1 MTGEEIKNKILLI
14 ILKFHQ
20 ISGDSIIK
28 IQRSEFQGLSDFE
41 ILSALEK
48 LEKEKLINI
57 IDSQAINSDMCS
69 MIHKSANPFGPFFVE
84 IEILNKFKQYI
95 NDNNLIKSQKDGD
108 EIILRFVY
116 ENRKV
121 KVNNIVIA
129 NPHFDSENDYF
140 ALFISSHPGGKITRS
155 EFEKFKKSKM
165 NKKFDQ
171 IITDLGFRGNIK
183 KLFFPNIS
191 IKAVEFK
198 SLITRND
205 MKKAGID
212 DIYPSDFKNK

>member
-1 MTGEEIKNKILLI
+1 MTGGDVKNKIILI

-20 ISGDSIIK
+20 ITGENIIN

-41 ILSALEK
+41 IDLALK
-48 LEKEKLINI
+48 YLEKEGLINV
-57 IDSQAINSDMCS
+57 IDNSAVRNDLNTVIRKAM
-69 MIHKSANPFGPFFVE
+69 NPFNQTVE
-84 IEILNKFKQYI
+84 LKILSNFKKYI
-95 NDNNLIKSQKDGD
+95 NDNNLEKLLQEKND
-108 EIILRFVY
+108 IILTFTY
-116 ENRKV
+116 KNRRV
-121 KVNNIVIA
+121 KINEIVIA
-129 NPHFDSENDYF
+129 SPHFDSENDYF
-140 ALFISSHPGGKITRS
+140 ALFISSHPGGKITKV
-155 EFEKFKKSKM
+155 EFEKYKKSKM

-171 IITDLGFRGNIK
+171 IIIDLGFRGSIK

-198 SLITRND
+198 NHITRDD

>member
-1 MTGEEIKNKILLI
+1 MTGGDVKNKIILI

-20 ISGDSIIK
+20 ITGENTIN

-41 ILSALEK
+41 IDLALK
-48 LEKEKLINI
+48 YLEKEGLINV
-57 IDSQAINSDMCS
+57 IDNSAVKNDLNTVIRKAM
-69 MIHKSANPFGPFFVE
+69 NPFNQTVE
-84 IEILNKFKQYI
+84 LKILSNFKKYI
-95 NDNNLIKSQKDGD
+95 NDNNLEKLLQENNDIV
-108 EIILRFVY
+108 LNFTY

-121 KVNNIVIA
+121 KINEIVIA

-140 ALFISSHPGGKITRS
+140 ATFISENPNKKITRGD
-155 EFEKFKKSKM
+155 FEKYKRTKM

-171 IITDLGFRGNIK
+171 IIIDLGFRGNIK
-183 KLFFPNIS
+183 KLFFPNVS
-191 IKAVEFK
+191 IKAVVFK
-198 SLITRND
+198 NPITRDD